1 MYYVYILKEITKNHF
16 YIGHS
21 SDLKNRLKAHYNKE
35 VLSTK
40 HKQWKLNNYFAFN
53 NIVIAKKFEKYL
65 KSGSGRAF
73 CKKHFNINEDEDT
86 TKP

>member
-1 MYYVYILKEITKNHF
+1 MYYVYILKEINKSHY
-16 YIGHS
+16 YIGYS
-21 SDLKNRLKAHYNKE
+21 SDLKNRFKAHYNKE

-40 HKQWKLNNYFAFN
+40 NKLWKLNNYFAFN
-53 NIVIAKKFEKYL
+53 NIAIAKRFEKYL

-73 CKKHFNINEDEDT
+73 CKKHFNINEDKDT